1 MVLTSGGFGLI
12 LAAVLERPWRAGSSA
27 HRTISH
33 TYLHAPN
40 RIRVLGAKTAAAA
53 AVAFCSY
60 TTFVDP
66 TPATDGL

>member
-1 MVLTSGGFGLI
+1 VASGEF
-12 LAAVLERPWRAGSSA
+12 R